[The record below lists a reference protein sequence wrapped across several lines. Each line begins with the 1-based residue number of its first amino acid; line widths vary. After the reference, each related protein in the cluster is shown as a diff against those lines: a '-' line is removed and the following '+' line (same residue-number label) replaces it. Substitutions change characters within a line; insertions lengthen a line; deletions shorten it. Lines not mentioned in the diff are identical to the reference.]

1 MHSTHYVRKP
11 VATFDI
17 LTTMGH
23 NVGQRGVKMA
33 EYVERA
39 VRPAPGRP
47 ENGGKFEFGAFN
59 SQFKQV
65 DHLDFNRYFGMG
77 EKKYIRG

>member
-1 MHSTHYVRKP
+1 MHITHYVRKP
-11 VATFDI
+11 VAPFDI

-23 NVGQRGVKMA
+23 NVGQDGVKIA

-47 ENGGKFEFGAFN
+47 VNGGKFEFGTFS

-65 DHLDFNRYFGMG
+65 DHLDFNRYFGTV

>member
-1 MHSTHYVRKP
+1 MHSTPSVRKP
-11 VATFDI
+11 IAPFDI
-17 LTTMGH
+17 LALMGH
-23 NVGQRGVKMA
+23 NVRQRGVKMA

-39 VRPAPGRP
+39 IRPAPGSLV
-47 ENGGKFEFGAFN
+47 NGGKFEFGTFS

-65 DHLDFNRYFGMG
+65 DPLDFNRYFGMG